1 MLRVNSMDIIIEK
14 LKKALEQNN
23 ITVFYASKKEEIPS
37 IVKEIVPQGAVV
49 SCGGSVSLSDSGV
62 AALLKSGYYEFLD
75 RSTAE
80 NPEEIYRKTFACDAF
95 FTSANAVTQDGI
107 LYNVDG
113 RANRVAATCFGPK
126 EVIYVIGKNK
136 IVDNFDAAVRRVKTI
151 AAPKNTVRLG
161 LDTPCAKLGHCCVM
175 DGGIGTGCKSE
186 NRICVNFV
194 ATAFQRQKDKV
205 KVILCEDN
213 LGY

>member
-1 MLRVNSMDIIIEK
+1 MPES
-14 LKKALEQNN
+14 
-23 ITVFYASKKEEIPS
+23 S
-37 IVKEIVPQGAVV
+37 VV
-49 SCGGSVSLSDSGV
+49 SCGGSVSLADCNVSS
-62 AALLKSGYYEFLD
+62 LLKSGYYEFLD

-80 NPEEIYRKTFACDAF
+80 NPEEIYRKTFWCDAF
-95 FTSANAVTQDGI
+95 FTSANAVTMDGI

-113 RANRVAATCFGPK
+113 RSNRVAATCFGPK
-126 EVIYVIGKNK
+126 EVIFIIGKNK
-136 IVDNFDAAVRRVKTI
+136 IVDTFTDAVKRVKTI

-175 DGGIGTGCKSE
+175 DGGVGTGCKSP
-186 NRICVNFV
+186 NRICINFV
-194 ATAFQRQKDKV
+194 ATGFQRQTEKV